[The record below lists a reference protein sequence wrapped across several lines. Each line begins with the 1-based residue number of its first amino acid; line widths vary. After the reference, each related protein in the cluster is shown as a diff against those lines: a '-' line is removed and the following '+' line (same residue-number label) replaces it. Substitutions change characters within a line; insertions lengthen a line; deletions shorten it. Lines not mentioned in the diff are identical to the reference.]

1 MSQKVQKYRNTNE
14 LSKMFGKYY
23 VRAVYDE
30 KFITT
35 SELADFIQMQASVKR
50 SDCKAVLDE
59 LGAAMKHYFEL
70 GQKVKIDGIGIFKVG
85 ITSAPS
91 DTEEGC
97 TAANVKKSRVL
108 FAPETTSSPTGE
120 TATVQRPALVNGVPT
135 LVDYEVTTYNHPA
148 TMLKDIRFE
157 LAHNA
162 TGSGITPSGDDSGSG
177 DGGGGDDE
185 PRP

>member
-35 SELADFIQMQASVKR
+35 AELADFIQMQASVKR

-70 GQKVKIDGIGIFKVG
+70 GQKIKIDGIGIFKVG
-85 ITSAPS
+85 LTSAAS

-108 FAPETTSSPTGE
+108 FAPETSSTPTGE
-120 TATVQRPALVNGVPT
+120 TATVQRPAMVNGVPT
-135 LVDYEVTTYNHPA
+135 LVSYEMTTYNHPA
-148 TMLKDIRFE
+148 TMLKDVRFE
-157 LAHNA
+157 LAQDSI
-162 TGSGITPSGDDSGSG
+162 GSGIEPSGGGTTPDS
-177 DGGGGDDE
+177 GGDDE

>member
-1 MSQKVQKYRNTNE
+1 MSQKVQIYRNTNE
-14 LSKMFGKYY
+14 LSKTFGKYY

-70 GQKVKIDGIGIFKVG
+70 GQKIRIDGIGIFKVG

-162 TGSGITPSGDDSGSG
+162 TGSGITPSGDDSGGG
-177 DGGGGDDE
+177 DGGDDE

>member
-23 VRAVYDE
+23 VRAVYD
-30 KFITT
+30 KAFVTT
-35 SELADFIQMQASVKR
+35 SELADYIQMQASVKR

-70 GQKVKIDGIGIFKVG
+70 GQKIRIDGIGIFKVG

-162 TGSGITPSGDDSGSG
+162 TGSGITPSGDDSGGG
-177 DGGGGDDE
+177 DGGGGDE

>member
-70 GQKVKIDGIGIFKVG
+70 GQKIRIDGIGIFKVG
-85 ITSAPS
+85 LPPTPRR
-91 DTEEGC
+91 
-97 TAANVKKSRVL
+97 AAR
-108 FAPETTSSPTGE
+108 PPT
-120 TATVQRPALVNGVPT
+120 
-135 LVDYEVTTYNHPA
+135 
-148 TMLKDIRFE
+148 
-157 LAHNA
+157 
-162 TGSGITPSGDDSGSG
+162 
-177 DGGGGDDE
+177 
-185 PRP
+185 

>member
-23 VRAVYDE
+23 VRAVYD
-30 KFITT
+30 KAFVTT
-35 SELADFIQMQASVKR
+35 SELADYIQMQASVKR

-70 GQKVKIDGIGIFKVG
+70 GQKIKIEGIGIFKVG
-85 ITSAPS
+85 ITSSAS

-108 FAPETTSSPTGE
+108 FAPETSSTPTGE

-135 LVDYEVTTYNHPA
+135 VVDYEVSTYNHPA
-148 TMLKDIRFE
+148 TMLKDVRFE
-157 LAHNA
+157 LAQNA
-162 TGSGITPSGDDSGSG
+162 TGSGITPSGDDSGGG
-177 DGGGGDDE
+177 DGGDDE

>member
-23 VRAVYDE
+23 VRAVYD
-30 KFITT
+30 KAFVTT
-35 SELADFIQMQASVKR
+35 SELADYIQMQASVKR

-70 GQKVKIDGIGIFKVG
+70 GQKIKIEGIGIFKVG
-85 ITSAPS
+85 ITSSAS

-108 FAPETTSSPTGE
+108 FAPETSSTPTGE

-135 LVDYEVTTYNHPA
+135 VVDYEVSTYNHPA
-148 TMLKDIRFE
+148 TMLKDVRFE
-157 LAHNA
+157 LAQNA
-162 TGSGITPSGDDSGSG
+162 TGSGITLSGDDSGG
-177 DGGGGDDE
+177 GDDGGGGDE

>member
-1 MSQKVQKYRNTNE
+1 MSQKVQKYKNTNE

-23 VRAVYDE
+23 VRAVYDK

-35 SELADFIQMQASVKR
+35 AELADYIQMQASVKR

-120 TATVQRPALVNGVPT
+120 TVTVQRPALVNGVPT

-162 TGSGITPSGDDSGSG
+162 TGSGITPSGDDSGGG

>member
-1 MSQKVQKYRNTNE
+1 MSQKVQKYKNTNE

-23 VRAVYDE
+23 VRAVYDK

-35 SELADFIQMQASVKR
+35 AELADYIQMQASVKR

-70 GQKVKIDGIGIFKVG
+70 GQKIKIDGIGIFKVG
-85 ITSAPS
+85 LTSAAS

-108 FAPETTSSPTGE
+108 FAPETSSTPTGE

-135 LVDYEVTTYNHPA
+135 VVDYEVTTYNHPA
-148 TMLKDIRFE
+148 TMLKDVRFE
-157 LAHNA
+157 LAQNA
-162 TGSGITPSGDDSGSG
+162 VGSGITPSGDDSGSG
-177 DGGGGDDE
+177 SDSGDDE

>member
-14 LSKMFGKYY
+14 LSKTFGKYY

-70 GQKVKIDGIGIFKVG
+70 GQKIRIDGIGIFKVG

-162 TGSGITPSGDDSGSG
+162 TGSGITPSGDDSGGG
-177 DGGGGDDE
+177 DGGDDE